1 MKDLKSQI
9 KQRDVLQESLLYI
22 AKLYIETRFK
32 KTVVEIEL
40 EDGSGR
46 NFLVETHENPGK
58 RYFIRL

>member
-1 MKDLKSQI
+1 MNPKSQT
-9 KQRDVLQESLLYI
+9 KQIDRLQESLLYI
-22 AKLYIETRFK
+22 AKLYIESRFK

>member
-1 MKDLKSQI
+1 MNPKSQT
-9 KQRDVLQESLLYI
+9 KQIDRLQESLLYV
-22 AKLYIETRFK
+22 AKLYIESRFK